1 MLYGFVITVWP
12 IIVVFLVV
20 HYSCA
25 FRDSGSSGGKG
36 ENLSMSSY
44 GKVKRS
50 DPSDDSQREPLYY
63 PTPYATTQLSTYSES
78 PNTSHCNT
86 LRRHDGKGHEYDI
99 PHRHAQV
106 QILLFMF

>member
-1 MLYGFVITVWP
+1 MLLYTSDVHFYVIHSQLISFFT
-12 IIVVFLVV
+12 F
-20 HYSCA
+20 S
-25 FRDSGSSGGKG
+25 DSGSSGGKG

-63 PTPYATTQLSTYSES
+63 PTPYATTQLSTYGDS

-106 QILLFMF
+106 NM

>member
-1 MLYGFVITVWP
+1 MK
-12 IIVVFLVV
+12 
-20 HYSCA
+20 
-25 FRDSGSSGGKG
+25 FRECCHSGSSGGKG

-106 QILLFMF
+106 QILLVMF

>member
-1 MLYGFVITVWP
+1 MTGNSTMDLI
-12 IIVVFLVV
+12 LLRA
-20 HYSCA
+20 H
-25 FRDSGSSGGKG
+25 SGSSGGKG

-99 PHRHAQV
+99 PHRHAQE
-106 QILLFMF
+106 

>member
-1 MLYGFVITVWP
+1 
-12 IIVVFLVV
+12 
-20 HYSCA
+20 
-25 FRDSGSSGGKG
+25 
-36 ENLSMSSY
+36 MSSY

-63 PTPYATTQLSTYSES
+63 PTPYATTQLSTYGDS

-106 QILLFMF
+106 NILITSVDARRRTVSKNAVFHIILKKKL